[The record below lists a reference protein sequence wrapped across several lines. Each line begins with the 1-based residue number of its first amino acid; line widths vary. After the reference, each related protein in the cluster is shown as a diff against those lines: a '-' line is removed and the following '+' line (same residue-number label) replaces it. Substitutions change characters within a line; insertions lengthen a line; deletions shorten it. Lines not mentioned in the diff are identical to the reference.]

1 MKAPKIHRIHEL
13 FISGD
18 LYTAFQD
25 GTNIGTAGN
34 PTYFFK
40 SIYAPIKVPTA
51 QGLPDEYSWI
61 DIGFT
66 EEEIAEIYDILY
78 SPYFVVADNRQ
89 QLTYKI
95 KRVLTLNLYKYKKLI
110 EIQGYT
116 FNPLW
121 NVDADERYASAD
133 RHGNESGTNTHTVD
147 ITTTHESDTT
157 TDNYSRAFNEEGIS
171 DTSKPD
177 TRVNNYTNNGN
188 NTFNNVDSHEEDNQ
202 DTTSKDYTAITHK
215 VEGQDVEITID
226 SSLNPLEF
234 DSQADYTHV
243 ERHLRQGNIGV
254 TKSTELLEDA
264 RKFVRFNVL
273 EEFFK
278 DLNEVILVPIVK

>member
-1 MKAPKIHRIHEL
+1 MKTPKIHRIHEL

-66 EEEIAEIYDILY
+66 EEEIAEIYDVLY

-133 RHGNESGTNTHTVD
+133 RHGNESGSNSHTYHT
-147 ITTTHESDTT
+147 TTTHSMDNTT
-157 TDNYSRAFNEEGIS
+157 ENFSRAFNESTYPATPDTMVHTQSS
-171 DTSKPD
+171 DGATLQNTDSVATNNQDSTSK
-177 TRVNNYTNNGN
+177 NYTKIPDISVG
-188 NTFNNVDSHEEDNQ
+188 DE
-202 DTTSKDYTAITHK
+202 
-215 VEGQDVEITID
+215 
-226 SSLNPLEF
+226 LNPLGF
-234 DSQADYTHV
+234 DSEADFTHV

-264 RKFVRFNVL
+264 RKFIRFNIL

-278 DLNEVILVPIVK
+278 DINEVILVPIVK

>member
-51 QGLPDEYSWI
+51 QGMPDEYSWI

-66 EEEIAEIYDILY
+66 EEEIAEIYDVLY
-78 SPYFVVADNRQ
+78 SQYYVVADNRQ

-133 RHGNESGTNTHTVD
+133 RHGNESGTNEHTYHT
-147 ITTTHESDTT
+147 TTTHSMDNTT
-157 TDNYSRAFNEEGIS
+157 ENFSRAFNETKYPNTPDTKVHTKSS
-171 DTSKPD
+171 DGATLQNTDSVATNNQDSTSK
-177 TRVNNYTNNGN
+177 NYTKIPDIS
-188 NTFNNVDSHEEDNQ
+188 VDD
-202 DTTSKDYTAITHK
+202 
-215 VEGQDVEITID
+215 
-226 SSLNPLEF
+226 SLNPLGF
-234 DSQADYTHV
+234 DSEADFTHV

-264 RKFVRFNVL
+264 RKFVRFNIL